1 MLLSRVLKGA
11 AQERRTTYEP
21 ITDLTSLDPRKPG
34 RPFPKQWAAVNC
46 NALRMV
52 NWSGRRASKT
62 GTSILRTAKR
72 NTEQPGRRV
81 LYVHQTALNAQLQFF
96 DPLLELLTRHSIP
109 FTADHGDLL
118 CYWSNGSFLRAMGC
132 DNIGEVKTKVGDGWD
147 EIIIDEM
154 QDYADPVIR
163 LLIDKAAIPTL
174 IDNNGS
180 LLCQGTPPV
189 TKAGFWYELIAKS
202 GFFRLNWNL
211 FDNPYIGHDALGAYK
226 DRGIGPDHPIYKREV
241 LGQIFVDPNAIV
253 FEYES
258 PRNDMPAAKMQVAPW
273 KYVNVDGVEWPEKYR
288 PEPNHPAWRYGMG
301 MDLGFSDNDAIVV
314 LGWRMDDPLRRL
326 YEVWSWQEN
335 HLDYMKLAA
344 VFRLAVDR
352 YHPQRICVDT
362 GGHGARKIMESL
374 KAAFSM
380 YTYIMKPASVLDS
393 IALVNDE
400 FRTSRLL
407 VDPDGLI
414 AHDAG
419 LVVWVEGKH
428 NVEISETFHS
438 DIMAALRY
446 AHSCCYHYQA
456 EAPAQPETEEDR
468 HVRQYLEMKAVRE
481 DPHNPYRGGNSCY
494 D

>member
-1 MLLSRVLKGA
+1 MLSRVLHEVA
-11 AQERRTTYEP
+11 RERRSTWEP
-21 ITDLTSLDPRKPG
+21 ITELTSLDPRKPG
-34 RPFPKQWAAVNC
+34 RLFPKQWSAVNC
-46 NALRMV
+46 NARFMV

-62 GTSILRTAKR
+62 GTSILRTGKR
-72 NTEQPGRRV
+72 NTETPGRRV
-81 LYVHQTALNAQLQFF
+81 LYIHQTALNAQLQFF
-96 DPLLELLTRHSIP
+96 DPLLELLSRQSIP
-109 FTADHGDLL
+109 HTADHGDLL
-118 CYWSNGSFLRAMGC
+118 IYWGNGSFVRAMGC
-132 DNIGEVKTKVGDGWD
+132 DNVGEVKTKLGDRWD
-147 EIIIDEM
+147 EIIVDEM
-154 QDYADPVIR
+154 QDYADPVIK

-189 TKAGFWYELIAKS
+189 TKAGFWYDLITRSKFAK
-202 GFFRLNWNL
+202 LNWNL
-211 FDNPYIGHDALGAYK
+211 FDNPYIGHDAVEAYAN
-226 DRGIGPDHPIYKREV
+226 RGIGPDHPIYRREV
-241 LGQIFVDPNAIV
+241 LGEIVVDPNAIV

-258 PRNDMPAAKMQVAPW
+258 PRNDMPRILARVAPW
-273 KYVNVDGVEWPEKYR
+273 TYVNIDGVAWPETIR
-288 PEPNHPAWRYGMG
+288 AEPNHPSWRYAMG

-314 LGWRMDDPLRRL
+314 LGWRMDDPQKRL

-344 VFRLAVDR
+344 VFRVAVDR

-380 YTYIMKPASVLDS
+380 YEYLMKPASVLDS

-400 FRTSRLL
+400 FRTGRLL
-407 VDPDGLI
+407 VDPNGLI

-419 LVVWVEGKH
+419 LVVWVDGKH
-428 NVEISETFHS
+428 HVEISETFHS

-456 EAPAQPETEEDR
+456 EAPPPPETDDER
-468 HVRQYLEMKAVRE
+468 HIRQWLERKAVRD
-481 DPHNPYRGGNSCY
+481 DPSNPYRGGGSCY